1 LNVKAAGTTVV
12 GGIVVV
18 VLVVVLVVVVVVDNS
33 SARSTSCS
41 GVNMPSVTVTGV
53 ETILGVSDEP

>member
-1 LNVKAAGTTVV
+1 VSTGTGATVV

-18 VLVVVLVVVVVVDNS
+18 VLVEVVVVDNS

-41 GVNMPSVTVTGV
+41 GVNIPSVTVTGV